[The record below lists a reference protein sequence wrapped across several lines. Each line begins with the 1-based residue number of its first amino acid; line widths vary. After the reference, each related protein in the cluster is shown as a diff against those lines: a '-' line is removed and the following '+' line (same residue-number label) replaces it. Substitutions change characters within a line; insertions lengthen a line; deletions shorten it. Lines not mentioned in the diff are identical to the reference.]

1 MAFAFDVTGD
11 GVRVWRRESDAD
23 ATVRTDREFRPSLYA
38 AGPDAA
44 LATLDERLARDPKV
58 EATGVASRFTSL
70 RDDAPRDVL
79 RVDTVP
85 GAVRQVAREIR
96 CVHEPDRWA
105 PGTVRLFNVDLDPTA
120 RYCLDTGT
128 SPVPEADLR
137 SLSLSL
143 PTAALADGDLTALTC
158 EGAPLVAES
167 TRTDDTERRVLRAL
181 GDRLA
186 AADPDVLVLSS
197 ADLVPLLADRAA
209 DLGVDCSLGREPGYR
224 KLAGANTYQSYGRV
238 GHSPARYAVPG
249 RAIVD
254 RSNSFLW
261 DEGGLPGL
269 LDLVERSWLPLQ
281 ALSRASIGTVFT
293 GIQIREAFERDVL
306 VPWRAWEPE
315 AFKAART
322 LHDADRGGFTFEPT
336 VGFHEDVVEVDFASL
351 YPRIMCE
358 HNLSPETVRCDC
370 HDTDDV
376 PGLGYSV
383 CDTPGFVPAVLRPI
397 LDDRAEIK
405 AHLAEADPDSAEADR
420 LEARSGALKWILVTC
435 FGYQGY
441 RNSKFGRIECHEA
454 INAHAREILLDAKDA
469 LEAGGWRVLHGIV
482 DSLWVTPR
490 VDDPTPIEAL
500 CERISADAGIPLE
513 HEDDFTWV
521 SFVPRQDGRGGS
533 LTSYVGKVAD
543 RDAFKIRGLAARRRS
558 TCPFVEAAQRDLLRV
573 LDRTRDPST
582 VCDRLARH
590 VARLEAGA
598 VDPADLVVRTRISKS
613 LEGYDQRS
621 RPVAALERYRDH
633 GIERHPGQ
641 DVRYV
646 VVDDAVR
653 SRERVRLDFEATD
666 DYDVTFYR
674 ERLVR
679 AAGEVVSPLGWDRDR
694 VRAALRDTRDTTLG
708 AFE

>member
-1 MAFAFDVTGD
+1 MAFAFEVTAD
-11 GVRVWRRESDAD
+11 GVRVWSRDPDED
-23 ATVRTDREFRPSLYA
+23 ATVRTDRAYRPSLFA
-38 AGPDAA
+38 AGPDDA
-44 LATLDERLARDPKV
+44 LTTLEARLARDPKV
-58 EATGVASRFTSL
+58 EATSVASRYTSL
-70 RDDAPRDVL
+70 RDDAPSDVL

-85 GAVRQVAREIR
+85 GSVRQVAREIR
-96 CVHEPDRWA
+96 CVHEPDAWA
-105 PGTVRLFNVDLDPTA
+105 PGTVCLYNVDLDPTA
-120 RYCLDTGT
+120 RYCLETET

-158 EGAPLVAES
+158 ESEALAPDATS
-167 TRTDDTERRVLRAL
+167 DRAVLRAL
-181 GDRLA
+181 ADSLA
-186 AADPDVLVLSS
+186 TRDPDVLVLSS
-197 ADLVPLLADRAA
+197 ADLVPLLSDRA
-209 DLGVDCSLGREPGYR
+209 DEQGVDVSLGRQPGYR
-224 KLAGANTYQSYGRV
+224 RLAGANTYQSYGRV

-281 ALSRASIGTVFT
+281 ALSRSSIGTVFT
-293 GIQIREAFERDVL
+293 GIQIREAFERGVL

-315 AFKAART
+315 AFKDART
-322 LHDADRGGFTFEPT
+322 LHDADRGGFTFEPH

-358 HNLSPETVRCDC
+358 YNLSPETVRCDC
-370 HDTDDV
+370 HDESDV

-383 CDTPGFVPAVLRPI
+383 CGDPGFVPSVLRPI

-405 AHLAEADPDSAEADR
+405 ARLADADPDSVEADG

-454 INAHAREILLDAKDA
+454 INAHAREMLLDAKDT

-490 VDDPTPIEAL
+490 VTDPTPIAELTTA
-500 CERISADAGIPLE
+500 ISADAGIPLE
-513 HEDDFTWV
+513 HENDFSWV
-521 SFVPRQDGRGGS
+521 AFVPKQDGRGGS
-533 LTSYVGKVAD
+533 LTSYVGKVAG
-543 RDAFKIRGLAARRRS
+543 RDEFKIRGLAARRRS
-558 TCPFVEAAQRDLLRV
+558 ICGFVATAQRDLLRT
-573 LDRTRDPST
+573 LDAHRDPGA

-590 VARLEAGA
+590 VARLEAGT
-598 VDPADLVVRTRISKS
+598 VDAADLVVRTRVSKS
-613 LEGYDQRS
+613 LEGYDRRS
-621 RPVAALERYRDH
+621 RTVAALERYRDH

-646 VVDDAVR
+646 VVDDGVR
-653 SRERVRLDFEATD
+653 SRERVRLDFEAGG
-666 DYDVTFYR
+666 DYDAGFYR

-694 VRAALRDTRDTTLG
+694 VRAYLRDTRDTTLG